1 MRFATLLLLASAAIV
16 PGAAHADTVTPIET
30 AAPVKAAVLSDAD
43 RIAYRAIFAA
53 IRAGDWTTAS
63 AALDARPAGPL
74 TSVARAELFLSK
86 NAPPADPSALGALL
100 AAAPELPEAPAL
112 VRLASTRGLADLPI
126 LPATRDLVRMAGA
139 SKRAS
144 ARPTRSDAAAAT
156 LATTVTPLLKAN
168 DGAAAEPLV
177 EATASQLTPEA
188 LAEWRQRV
196 AWAYFLA
203 ADDQNARRVAASA
216 GAGAGDWT
224 VQANWVLGLSAWRA
238 GDMAQAADAFAAV
251 ATQARDAET
260 VAAGLYWAARAD
272 MAGGRPDRI
281 APRLRS
287 AARLEETFY
296 GMLAATS
303 LGLTPDI
310 SNQPREQTADLLRLR
325 PNARAAAAL
334 TEIGETALADQMLRQ
349 QARIGPSNEH
359 GALVQLA
366 AKLELPQTQVWLA
379 QNGPSGIKTPLVARY
394 PMPNWA
400 PAGGW
405 RVDRALCLAH
415 ALQESQFR
423 TDAVS
428 RAGARGLMQ
437 LMPGTARLVARHKGE
452 SADVADRLSDPALSL
467 EYGQSY
473 LEELAGHFGTGGL
486 LPKVIAAYNAGP
498 NNVAAWG
505 ARPGTGTDP
514 LFFIEAMPFAETRAY
529 TAIVLRNYWMY
540 QRESGVPAES
550 LTAMAAGKW
559 PRFPVAAARRTRTA
573 MTKPAVLAEPS
584 TTLIASTP
592 VGMN

>member
-1 MRFATLLLLASAAIV
+1 MRFASPLLLAAAAAAAIV
-16 PGAAHADTVTPIET
+16 PGLARADTVAPVDAT
-30 AAPVKAAVLSDAD
+30 AAAKATILTDAD
-43 RIAYRAIFAA
+43 RVAYRAIFAS
-53 IRAGDWTTAS
+53 IHAGDWAGAN

-74 TSVARAELFLSK
+74 TAVARAELFLAKSGP
-86 NAPPADPSALGALL
+86 APDPVALTALL

-112 VRLASTRGLADLPI
+112 ARLAAARGLTGLPT
-126 LPATRDLVRMAGA
+126 LPATHDLVRLAGA
-139 SKRAS
+139 SKRAA
-144 ARPTRSDAAAAT
+144 ARPTRSDAAAAS

-168 DGAAAEPLV
+168 DGAGAEALV
-177 EATASQLTPEA
+177 EAAAGQLTPEA

-260 VAAGLYWAARAD
+260 VAAGLYWAARSD

-296 GMLAATS
+296 GMLASAS
-303 LGLTPDI
+303 LGLSTEATVQ
-310 SNQPREQTADLLRLR
+310 SREQTADLLRLR

-349 QARIGPSNEH
+349 QARIGPANEH

-366 AKLELPQTQVWLA
+366 AKLDLPQTQVWLA

-394 PMPNWA
+394 PMPSWA

-423 TDAVS
+423 PDAVS

-452 SADVADRLSDPALSL
+452 QADVANRLSDPALSL

-473 LEELAGHFGTGGL
+473 LEELASHFGTGGL

-505 ARPGTGTDP
+505 LRPGTAKDP

-540 QRESGVPAES
+540 QRESGAPTES
-550 LTAMAAGKW
+550 LAAMAAGKW
-559 PRFPVAAARRTRTA
+559 PRFPVAAARTSRTA
-573 MTKPAVLAEPS
+573 MVVPARPAETLA
-584 TTLIASTP
+584 ASEP